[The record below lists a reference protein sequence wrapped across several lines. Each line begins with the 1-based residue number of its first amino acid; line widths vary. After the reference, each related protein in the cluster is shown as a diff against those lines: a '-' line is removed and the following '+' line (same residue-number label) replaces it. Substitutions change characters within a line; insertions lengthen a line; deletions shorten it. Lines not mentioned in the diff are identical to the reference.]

1 MKVNKLSF
9 NSQLTLT
16 KKTTTS
22 GGSRKFFFFK
32 NTLPLKFSYK
42 KLMIKLKYNSGRNN
56 TGHIV
61 INTKKSQNKN
71 NTKPIVNYSFRSLYL
86 GLIAGFL
93 MIPKSNKLI
102 SLLMLSSG
110 IVNFVPSSTNHKLFI
125 LTRFK
130 SLTPRIYQF
139 TDQQKILSPLLTFQ
153 KSFFTLAL
161 LPKNKPICLI
171 EAAPVSSIIYTRSTG
186 SSAYIIKMNSLTS
199 TALVKL
205 SSGVKKVFSTHSL
218 ASLGKVNLPEKK
230 SLFVNKA
237 GYLKSF
243 GKKSKVR
250 GVAKNPVDHPHG
262 GRTKAIK
269 YQRTPWGKTTK
280 YK

>member
-1 MKVNKLSF
+1 MKVTKLNL
-9 NSQLTLT
+9 NSYLTLT

-32 NTLPLKFSYK
+32 NALPIKLNYK

-56 TGHIV
+56 TGRVV
-61 INTKKSQNKN
+61 INTKKSQIKN
-71 NTKPIVNYSFRSLYL
+71 NTKPVVNYSFRSLYL

-93 MIPKSNKLI
+93 IIPKSNKLI

-110 IVNFVPSSTNHKLFI
+110 IVNFVPSSTNHELFV

-130 SLTPRIYQF
+130 SLTPKIYQF
-139 TDQQKILSPLLTFQ
+139 SNQQKILSPLLNFQ

-171 EAAPVSSIIYTRSTG
+171 ESIPNSGIIYTRSTG
-186 SSAYIIKMNSLTS
+186 SSSYIIKMNSLTS

-218 ASLGKVNLPEKK
+218 ASLGKISLPEKK
-230 SLFVNKA
+230 NLFINKA
-237 GYLKSF
+237 GHLKSF

>member
-1 MKVNKLSF
+1 MKVSKLNF
-9 NSQLTLT
+9 NAPLTLF

-32 NTLPLKFSYK
+32 NSLPLKFSYK
-42 KLMIKLKYNSGRNN
+42 KLMIKLKYNAGRNN
-56 TGHIV
+56 TGRVV

-71 NTKPIVNYSFRSLYL
+71 FSKPVVNYSFRSLYL
-86 GLIAGFL
+86 GLVAGFL

-110 IVNFVPSSTNHKLFI
+110 IVSFVPSATSHELFV

-130 SLTPRIYQF
+130 SLSFNTHKF
-139 TDQQKILSPLLTFQ
+139 TKQQKILSSLLTFK
-153 KSFFTLAL
+153 KSFHTLAL
-161 LPKNKPICLI
+161 LPKNKSICLI
-171 EAAPVSSIIYTRSTG
+171 ESTPTSGIIYTRSTG
-186 SSAYIIKMNSLTS
+186 SSASMVKMNSLTS

-230 SLFVNKA
+230 NLFINKA

-262 GRTKAIK
+262 GRTKAIR
-269 YQRTPWGKTTK
+269 YQRTP
-280 YK
+280 